1 MEKTSHEQ
9 YGFCVSKGSYT
20 YRIVKPGFDL
30 RINRDYLE
38 QADYAEARRLEL
50 ILHDLRKETAND

>member
-9 YGFCVSKGSYT
+9 YGFCVSKGSCT

-30 RINRDYLE
+30 RINRDYLK